1 MKQKNDINWQ
11 MKFKLSVAI
20 GKAMVD
26 AGIPLDIVVS
36 LLLDSRGNFLLREV
50 KNV

>member
-11 MKFKLSVAI
+11 MKFRLSVAI

-26 AGIPLDIVVS
+26 AGTPLDKVAS
-36 LLLDSRGNFLLREV
+36 LLLDSRGNFLLGEA